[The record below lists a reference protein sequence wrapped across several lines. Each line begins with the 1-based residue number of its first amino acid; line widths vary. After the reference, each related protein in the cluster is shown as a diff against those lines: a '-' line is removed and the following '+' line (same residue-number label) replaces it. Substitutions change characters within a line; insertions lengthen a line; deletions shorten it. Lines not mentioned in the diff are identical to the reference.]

1 MKTKNIIKEC
11 TNNTAIIR
19 EDSDGQTW
27 TGRLKRI
34 ESVGL
39 WKIVSPTVFQSS
51 FLLFL
56 KFDITLGVVFVA
68 QETAILSF
76 TSNFF
81 VNVKFHSA

>member
-11 TNNTAIIR
+11 TNNTAIIK

-27 TGRLKRI
+27 RRLKRI

-56 KFDITLGVVFVA
+56 KFDITLGSVFFA

-81 VNVKFHSA
+81 VNVKFHNA